1 MACEPYFSTPLGK
14 LFKGDCLEVMDY
26 LIENNYKFDAIITDP
41 PYAITGYSWD
51 QIIPFDDMWE
61 KILKLI
67 KPTGAIVLFGN
78 EPFSSNLRKSNEK
91 LYRYDWKWLKT
102 QVTGFQNAK
111 YQPLRCYED
120 IMVFS
125 KSGAVSGCNSAMCY
139 YPQGLVSVNHR
150 VTHSSIDYLKENKIN
165 RRQEYTQEFSNF
177 PRNVIQFARESKLYH
192 PTQKPC
198 NLMEYIILTY
208 TKENELVL
216 DFTSGSGS
224 TLLSC
229 EMRKR
234 AD

>member
-1 MACEPYFSTPLGK
+1 
-14 LFKGDCLEVMDY
+14 
-26 LIENNYKFDAIITDP
+26 
-41 PYAITGYSWD
+41 
-51 QIIPFDDMWE
+51 
-61 KILKLI
+61 
-67 KPTGAIVLFGN
+67 
-78 EPFSSNLRKSNEK
+78 
-91 LYRYDWKWLKT
+91 
-102 QVTGFQNAK
+102 
-111 YQPLRCYED
+111 
-120 IMVFS
+120 MVFS

-229 EMRKR
+229 EMLNRKWIGIEITDKYCNVIKKR
-234 AD
+234 LENGIQLKLSFDYNKEV